1 MKLGYFRLL
10 KTVLIALLA
19 LGLCACGTPEE
30 PDDAKQDPP
39 VEQPPEVTPE
49 PEPSPDPIELWVMD
63 APYNAKGDGVTND
76 RAAIQ
81 AAIDDAHAAP
91 GGGIVHLNAG
101 KVFCMGTMMLRSN
114 VELHVE
120 DGAMILQSDDP
131 SDFVNPLK
139 GFVEQELVMGQ
150 YVDSNIQWDAAAF
163 YNFPLI
169 YAGTGTTNV
178 KITGKGVIEMAA
190 GNDPRG
196 IMTMQA
202 IGFFDV
208 DGYELSDFTVQKYF
222 AYCIKAVCCENGLY
236 KNLKIDITGGILGGT
251 DGINLNS
258 CRNIRVTGCDLNT
271 GDDGV
276 YIAST
281 YTDPREG
288 LWYNIDDPLPCENIE
303 IDNNHC
309 EVAWDDTKAFAFILW
324 GSTYPDQKQVEA
336 SNIYIH
342 DNYFESIGAWSG
354 CWNLETRTYDGNG
367 SNNPIKNVRF
377 ENNEVDRIQSNF
389 YGVPISDVYG
399 FDCMTTLQN
408 GDFAQDDIYW
418 ISRGGESAGETGGHG
433 FLKPDGAD
441 AALYQGL
448 KLNAGISYDFT
459 ADVTTDGGAYRLYV
473 RDQVTQ
479 KLIASKDITAGS
491 KATVVLSFEVPTTGN
506 YHVGIEC
513 GDAKAGTAE
522 IDNVTL
528 AANLGGELSDGNTLF
543 TDFEPTSV
551 KDGGGMRNELGFVFS
566 SRVNGEVMA
575 VRIYT
580 AEREAGIHYVSL
592 WDTATGKLVSDEI
605 YEWEIVPGY
614 EGWREFEL
622 PESVSIKAG
631 KKYTVSVSAGPDCLF
646 SWGEA
651 QLKSPVESDDL
662 VTYPNGGVYSADGV
676 LGKMPAG
683 ATASNYF
690 RDIVF
695 IAD

>member
-1 MKLGYFRLL
+1 MRFVFRLCICML
-10 KTVLIALLA
+10 LCAIGAELLA
-19 LGLCACGTPEE
+19 CS
-30 PDDAKQDPP
+30 PDVPP
-39 VEQPPEVTPE
+39 VEQPEPDDKEPSVETPE
-49 PEPSPDPIELWVMD
+49 EPESKSDPIEIWVMD
-63 APYNAKGDGVTND
+63 EPYGAKGDGKAND

-81 AAIDDAHAAP
+81 AAIDDAAAAP
-91 GGGIVHLNAG
+91 GGGVVNLNAD
-101 KVFCMGTMMLRSN
+101 KTFRMGNIMLRSN
-114 VELHVE
+114 VELHFE

-131 SDFVNPLK
+131 MDFVNPLK
-139 GFVEQELVMGQ
+139 DFAKQELVMGQ

-169 YAGTGTTNV
+169 YAGAGTTNV

-208 DGYELSDFTVQKYF
+208 DGYELSDFTVQKYH
-222 AYCIKAVCCENGLY
+222 AYCIKAVACQNGLY
-236 KNLKIDITGGILGGT
+236 KNLKIDITGGTMGGT
-251 DGINLNS
+251 DGINLNG

-281 YTDPREG
+281 YKDPREG
-288 LWYNIDDPLPCENIE
+288 LWYNCDNPLPIENIE

-309 EVAWDDTKAFAFILW
+309 EVAWDETKAFAFILW
-324 GSTYPDQKQVEA
+324 GSTYPDQKQVEVN
-336 SNIYIH
+336 NIYIH
-342 DNYFESIGAWSG
+342 DNYFESMGAWSG

-408 GDFAQDDIYW
+408 GDFAQHDIYW
-418 ISRGGESAGETGGHG
+418 ISRGGENAGEADGHG
-433 FLKPDGAD
+433 FVEPNGAD

-448 KLNAGISYDFT
+448 KLNAGMTYDLT
-459 ADVTTDGGAYRLYV
+459 ADVVISGGAYRLFV
-473 RDQVTQ
+473 RDQITQ
-479 KLIASKDITAGS
+479 ELIASKEITSTQTGAM
-491 KATVVLSFEVPTTGN
+491 LSFEVPTTGN
-506 YHVGIEC
+506 YHVGMEC
-513 GDAKAGTAE
+513 GDAKSGSAQ

-528 AANLGGELSDGNTLF
+528 AVQMGDTKLSEGNTLF
-543 TDFEPTSV
+543 HDFEPTSV

-566 SRVNGEVMA
+566 SDVDGEVVA

-592 WDTATGKLVSDEI
+592 WDTATGRLLSDEI

-646 SWGEA
+646 SWGDS
-651 QLKSPVESDDL
+651 QLKSPIENGDL
-662 VTYPNGGVYSADGV
+662 KTYPTGGVYSADGQ
-676 LGKMPAG
+676 LKKMPTG
-683 ATASNYF
+683 AAASNYF

-695 IAD
+695 IPD